1 MSYFCINDN
10 NQKMTK
16 EEKENIS
23 MEPIPEKAP
32 KKKRDHRGE
41 LNPHFGHIMTQE
53 SRDRISKSQSER
65 YDMIRKL
72 VKKGMQQPMT
82 EDRVKQICKETIEKY
97 FKKNLLEV
105 RNNNKRP
112 TNINL

>member
-1 MSYFCINDN
+1 MSYFCINDT

-16 EEKENIS
+16 EEKENIT
-23 MEPIPEKAP
+23 MEPMPEKAP
-32 KKKRDHRGE
+32 KKKRDHRGK

-53 SRDRISKSQSER
+53 SRDRISKRQLER
-65 YDMIRKL
+65 YDILRKL

-82 EDRVKQICKETIEKY
+82 EDRVKEICCEAIENY
-97 FKKNLLEV
+97 LKKNLIEI
-105 RNNNKRP
+105 RTNKRP

>member
-1 MSYFCINDN
+1 
-10 NQKMTK
+10 MTK
-16 EEKENIS
+16 EEKENIT
-23 MEPIPEKAP
+23 MEPIPEKAQ

-82 EDRVKQICKETIEKY
+82 EDRVKQICNEAIEKY
-97 FKKNLLEV
+97 LKENLIEV
-105 RNNNKRP
+105 KNNKKP
-112 TNINL
+112 MNINL

>member
-1 MSYFCINDN
+1 
-10 NQKMTK
+10 MTK
-16 EEKENIS
+16 EEKENIT
-23 MEPIPEKAP
+23 MEPTPTETP

-72 VKKGMQQPMT
+72 VKKGMQQPIT
-82 EDRVKQICKETIEKY
+82 EDRVKEICCEAIENY
-97 FKKNLLEV
+97 LKKNLIEI
-105 RNNNKRP
+105 RTNKRP

>member
-1 MSYFCINDN
+1 
-10 NQKMTK
+10 MTK

-23 MEPIPEKAP
+23 MEPILEKAP

-82 EDRVKQICKETIEKY
+82 EDRVKQICKETIENY

>member
-1 MSYFCINDN
+1 MSYFYIH
-10 NQKMTK
+10 QEMTK
-16 EEKENIS
+16 EEKENIT
-23 MEPIPEKAP
+23 MEPSPTETP

-72 VKKGMQQPMT
+72 VKKGMQQPIT
-82 EDRVKQICKETIEKY
+82 EDRVKEICCEAIENY
-97 FKKNLLEV
+97 LKKNLIEI
-105 RNNNKRP
+105 RTNKRP

>member
-1 MSYFCINDN
+1 
-10 NQKMTK
+10 MTK
-16 EEKENIS
+16 EEKENIT
-23 MEPIPEKAP
+23 MEPSPTETP

-72 VKKGMQQPMT
+72 VKKGMQQPIT
-82 EDRVKQICKETIEKY
+82 EDRVKEICCEAIENY
-97 FKKNLLEV
+97 LKKNLIEI
-105 RNNNKRP
+105 RTNKRP